1 MINTSHWHP
10 MIVHFPIAII
20 MMGFLADLLSL
31 FFSKGKRL
39 SRMGFYLEIVGMF
52 AAIAAFATGYLGILQ
67 KGDEAELLRE
77 SHEFFA
83 TLTLISIILATFF
96 RVLLVYHKKEE
107 SPLRYIALGLFF
119 FAFIF
124 VIITGYMG
132 GTLVYSYMLGS
143 SEPAVIY
150 W

>member
-20 MMGFLADLLSL
+20 MIGFLADLLSL
-31 FFSKGKRL
+31 FLTKGKRL
-39 SRMGFYLEIVGMF
+39 SQMGFYLEILGMF
-52 AAIAAFATGYLGILQ
+52 AAIAAFITGYLGILQ
-67 KGDEAELLRE
+67 KGEEAEILRE
-77 SHEFFA
+77 SHELFA

-96 RVLLVYHKKEE
+96 RFLLVYHKKEE
-107 SPLRYIALGLFF
+107 SPLKYIALGLFF

-132 GTLVYSYMLGS
+132 GTLVYSYMLGFNES
-143 SEPAVIY
+143 AVIFP
-150 W
+150 